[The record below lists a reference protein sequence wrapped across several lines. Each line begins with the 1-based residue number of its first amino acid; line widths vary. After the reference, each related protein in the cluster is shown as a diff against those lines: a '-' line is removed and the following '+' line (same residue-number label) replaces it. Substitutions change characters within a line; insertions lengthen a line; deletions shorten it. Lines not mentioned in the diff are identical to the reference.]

1 MPASDWFQETE
12 EDKRCIA
19 DKAVTRL
26 VNRKARHERI
36 RKKID
41 GTSARPRLCVRRSL
55 SHIYAQ
61 IIDDVSG
68 KSLLPVCPRCPRSS
82 RPSIEG
88 KNKVETSK
96 ELGKLVATKAQAA
109 GIKNVV
115 FDRGGNLFHGRVKA
129 VADAAREAG
138 LEF

>member
-1 MPASDWFQETE
+1 MF
-12 EDKRCIA
+12 A
-19 DKAVTRL
+19 DKAQIRRAGRL
-26 VNRKARHERI
+26 ARHDRI
-36 RKKID
+36 RKKIE
-41 GTSARPRLCVRRSL
+41 GTADRPRLSVRRSL

-68 KSLLPVCPRCPRSS
+68 KSLLNLSS
-82 RPSIEG
+82 LSPEVKSAAEG
-88 KNKVETSK
+88 KTKTEASK
-96 ELGKLVATKAQAA
+96 ELGKLVAQKAIAA

-115 FDRGGNLFHGRVKA
+115 FDRGGYLFHGRVKA

>member
-1 MPASDWFQETE
+1 MF
-12 EDKRCIA
+12 A

-26 VNRKARHERI
+26 ANRVARHSRI

-41 GTSARPRLCVRRSL
+41 GTTARPRLSVRRSL

-61 IIDDVSG
+61 IIDDSSG
-68 KSLLPVCPRCPRSS
+68 KSLVNVSS
-82 RPSIEG
+82 LKAAGEG
-88 KNKVETSK
+88 KSKTEKSK
-96 ELGKLVATKAQAA
+96 ELGKLVAKKAIEA
-109 GIKNVV
+109 GIKVVV
-115 FDRGGNLFHGRVKA
+115 FDRGGYLFHGRVKA

>member
-1 MPASDWFQETE
+1 MF
-12 EDKRCIA
+12 A
-19 DKAVTRL
+19 DKATIRRTGRL
-26 VNRKARHERI
+26 ARHDRI

-41 GTSARPRLCVRRSL
+41 GTAARPRLSVRRSL
-55 SHIYAQ
+55 NHIYAQ

-68 KSLLPVCPRCPRSS
+68 KSLLNMSS
-82 RPSIEG
+82 LSPEVKAASEG
-88 KNKVETSK
+88 KKKTEVSK
-96 ELGKLVATKAQAA
+96 ELGKLVAQKAIAA

-115 FDRGGNLFHGRVKA
+115 FDRGGYLFHGRVKA

>member
-1 MPASDWFQETE
+1 MF
-12 EDKRCIA
+12 A

-36 RKKID
+36 RKKIE
-41 GTSARPRLCVRRSL
+41 GTAARPRLCVRRSL

-61 IIDDVSG
+61 IVDDASG
-68 KSLLPVCPRCPRSS
+68 KSLLNLSS
-82 RPSIEG
+82 LSPELKSSIEG

-96 ELGKLVATKAQAA
+96 ELGKLVAKKAQEV

-115 FDRGGNLFHGRVKA
+115 FDRGGYLFHGRVKA

>member
-1 MPASDWFQETE
+1 MF
-12 EDKRCIA
+12 A
-19 DKAVTRL
+19 DKASIRRTGRL
-26 VNRKARHERI
+26 ARHNRI
-36 RKKID
+36 RKKIE
-41 GTSARPRLCVRRSL
+41 GTAARPRLSVRRSL

-68 KSLLPVCPRCPRSS
+68 KSLVNLSS
-82 RPSIEG
+82 LSPDVKTAAQG
-88 KNKVETSK
+88 KNKTEASK
-96 ELGKLVATKAQAA
+96 ALGKLVAEKAIAA

-115 FDRGGNLFHGRVKA
+115 FDRGGYLFHGRVKA

>member
-1 MPASDWFQETE
+1 MF
-12 EDKRCIA
+12 A
-19 DKAVTRL
+19 DKAVIRL
-26 VNRKARHERI
+26 TNRVARHSRI

-41 GTSARPRLCVRRSL
+41 GTTARPRLCVRRSL

-61 IIDDVSG
+61 IIDDSSG
-68 KSLLPVCPRCPRSS
+68 KSLLNLSS
-82 RPSIEG
+82 LSPELKGSLEG

-96 ELGKLVATKAQAA
+96 ELGKLVAKKAIEA
-109 GIKNVV
+109 GIKVVV
-115 FDRGGNLFHGRVKA
+115 FDRGGYLFHGRVKA

>member
-1 MPASDWFQETE
+1 MF
-12 EDKRCIA
+12 A
-19 DKAVTRL
+19 DKATIRRTGRL
-26 VNRKARHERI
+26 ARHDRI

-41 GTSARPRLCVRRSL
+41 GTAARPRLSVRRSL

-68 KSLLPVCPRCPRSS
+68 KSLLNLSS
-82 RPSIEG
+82 LSPEVKSAAEG
-88 KNKVETSK
+88 KTKTEISK
-96 ELGKLVATKAQAA
+96 ELGKLVAQKAIAA

-115 FDRGGNLFHGRVKA
+115 FDRGGYLFHGRVKA